1 MDSLINNLYSDM
13 LREMIEDSDLTKL
26 QEAATKQEGESF
38 EDSLPV
44 KSAIA
49 IFSFSWWSVKFIG
62 ELILQV

>member
-1 MDSLINNLYSDM
+1 MDGLINNLYSDM
-13 LREMIEDSDLTKL
+13 LREIIEEGDLTKL
-26 QEAATKQEGESF
+26 QEAATNEDGESF

-62 ELILQV
+62 ELNLQV